1 MTITRIEHL
10 EERVE
15 VLQDRVVS
23 DSRCLKQLASSVDRR
38 LTSKGGGRL
47 TTTTRD
53 SLVSVTLRLH
63 DSCRELDT
71 LRTELRILKKS
82 A

>member
-1 MTITRIEHL
+1 MTTRIEHL

-23 DSRCLKQLASSVDRR
+23 DSRCLKEITSSVNRR

-47 TTTTRD
+47 TTSTRD
-53 SLVSVTLRLH
+53 SLVTVTLRLH
-63 DSCRELDT
+63 DSCRELDAV
-71 LRTELRILKKS
+71 RTELRQLT